1 METVAGACL
10 AHHCYGGRTIAIQ
23 CDFEV
28 GAFAIRALFDFIPSG
43 KHGSFYAP
51 YTCVEPEFRY
61 VVEDASGQQH
71 TFVPAEKLSRFL
83 PSDIWVKDWYI
94 HVMDHP
100 KTYSKP
106 VAAYLCREHAPLH
119 PISITLLEIDQ
130 KECWPA
136 DQLSGKSP
144 FDLEFLEKKTLATV
158 PCPKN

>member
-1 METVAGACL
+1 
-10 AHHCYGGRTIAIQ
+10 
-23 CDFEV
+23 
-28 GAFAIRALFDFIPSG
+28 
-43 KHGSFYAP
+43 
-51 YTCVEPEFRY
+51 
-61 VVEDASGQQH
+61 
-71 TFVPAEKLSRFL
+71 
-83 PSDIWVKDWYI
+83 
-94 HVMDHP
+94 MDHP

-130 KECWPA
+130 KEFWPA